1 MFKQP
6 QNAIAKAALDAIRK
20 IQEEQLSNIRKAREP
35 ILQRIAELQAQLD
48 ELNQAIAQIE
58 GKAPVQ
64 PEPVS
69 ESEEKER
76 KIIRM
81 SRVQMEQVRAN
92 LKERILK
99 GAITIKQADLYK
111 AFPSVNPNTL
121 SRLVQELARQKIVR
135 VEPIDKYNRMRGL
148 QIIRI

>member
-6 QNAIAKAALDAIRK
+6 QNAIAKTALDAIRK
-20 IQEEQLSNIRKAREP
+20 IQEEQIGYIRKAREP
-35 ILQRIAELQAQLD
+35 ILQRLAELQAQLD
-48 ELNQAIAQIE
+48 ELNQAIALIE

-64 PEPVS
+64 PEPVAKS
-69 ESEEKER
+69 QEDESKIKR
-76 KIIRM
+76 K
-81 SRVQMEQVRAN
+81 SKVEMEQVRAN

-111 AFPSVNPNTL
+111 AFPGVNPNTL
-121 SRLVQELARQKIVR
+121 SRLVQELAHQKIIR